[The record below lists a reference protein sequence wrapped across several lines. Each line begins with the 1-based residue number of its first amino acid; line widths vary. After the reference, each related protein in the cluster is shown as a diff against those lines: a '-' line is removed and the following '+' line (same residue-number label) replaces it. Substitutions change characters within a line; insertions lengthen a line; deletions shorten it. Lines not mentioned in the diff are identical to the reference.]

1 MNTIDSHSHQ
11 QFKYEYIIGTSL
23 SNVLQRSNQI
33 SSNVD
38 TNKEHHVLHYKE
50 NYTPPIPITE
60 QLEKQQQ
67 QLQIIGSEFNSKIS
81 NHQLSSKHVYSSLVP
96 KFKLSRVDQTML
108 QLPKR
113 TTFLAN
119 RKTQNNMYPRTWIS
133 QGSLAVN
140 NTTSN
145 KLPVISSNHHQN
157 AATQNS
163 VNKSI
168 MLQRTQ
174 ANATLNSAITILKK
188 TSTNNNQTLPRLFRK
203 IQQSSNTT
211 GRDTAPLKLP
221 PLSKKLSS
229 VIKSKSTDN
238 IQDSLRFHASSSTP
252 TNRLVLQPTP
262 VLPIYTSNY
271 PVTLFTQQQH
281 LPVVKDRMIKANLTQ
296 KANFKCKSPPFFR
309 SESSLS
315 RSTVTVV
322 ATSQIQ
328 TKSNNPLK
336 HMIAS
341 SLLSEADRNKLNRL
355 FQQLDTD
362 KDGYAKE
369 YFLKHHYLQKKSR
382 HLTYTQVQKCLPSNL
397 PRAQETFF
405 RALYDITSDITYF
418 GLQEFYTTAVLVNMI
433 AEQDSHIWNTLLDDV
448 DFNYYHDDIV
458 ELLEEF
464 DSRYSPVT
472 STINFDNLVALIM
485 NRTTNG
491 KYERI
496 TKELENLISTIK
508 IMKFTRLEFIALIP
522 IIIYI
527 ESCLDQ
533 GKALFRFNDNSILD
547 LHIQKALLI

>member
-1 MNTIDSHSHQ
+1 MNTIDSHQ

-33 SSNVD
+33 NSNVD

-60 QLEKQQQ
+60 QPEKLQQQQ

-81 NHQLSSKHVYSSLVP
+81 DHQLSSKHVYSSLVP

-113 TTFLAN
+113 TTYLAN
-119 RKTQNNMYPRTWIS
+119 RKIQNNMYPRTWIS

-145 KLPVISSNHHQN
+145 KLPVISSNHRQN

-174 ANATLNSAITILKK
+174 ANAALNSAITILKK
-188 TSTNNNQTLPRLFRK
+188 TSANNNQTLPRLFRK
-203 IQQSSNTT
+203 NQQSSNTT

-229 VIKSKSTDN
+229 VMKSKSTDN
-238 IQDSLRFHASSSTP
+238 IQDSPRFHPSSSTP
-252 TNRLVLQPTP
+252 INRLVLQPTP

-271 PVTLFTQQQH
+271 PVTLFTEQQH

-315 RSTVTVV
+315 RSTVAVV
-322 ATSQIQ
+322 ATSQMQ

-362 KDGYAKE
+362 KDG
-369 YFLKHHYLQKKSR
+369 

>member
-1 MNTIDSHSHQ
+1 
-11 QFKYEYIIGTSL
+11 
-23 SNVLQRSNQI
+23 
-33 SSNVD
+33 
-38 TNKEHHVLHYKE
+38 
-50 NYTPPIPITE
+50 
-60 QLEKQQQ
+60 
-67 QLQIIGSEFNSKIS
+67 
-81 NHQLSSKHVYSSLVP
+81 
-96 KFKLSRVDQTML
+96 
-108 QLPKR
+108 
-113 TTFLAN
+113 
-119 RKTQNNMYPRTWIS
+119 
-133 QGSLAVN
+133 
-140 NTTSN
+140 
-145 KLPVISSNHHQN
+145 
-157 AATQNS
+157 
-163 VNKSI
+163 
-168 MLQRTQ
+168 
-174 ANATLNSAITILKK
+174 
-188 TSTNNNQTLPRLFRK
+188 
-203 IQQSSNTT
+203 
-211 GRDTAPLKLP
+211 
-221 PLSKKLSS
+221 
-229 VIKSKSTDN
+229 
-238 IQDSLRFHASSSTP
+238 
-252 TNRLVLQPTP
+252 
-262 VLPIYTSNY
+262 
-271 PVTLFTQQQH
+271 
-281 LPVVKDRMIKANLTQ
+281 
-296 KANFKCKSPPFFR
+296 
-309 SESSLS
+309 
-315 RSTVTVV
+315 
-322 ATSQIQ
+322 
-328 TKSNNPLK
+328 
-336 HMIAS
+336 MIAS

-362 KDGYAKE
+362 KDG
-369 YFLKHHYLQKKSR
+369 

-533 GKALFRFNDNSILD
+533 GKALFRFNDNSILE

>member
-33 SSNVD
+33 NSNVD

-60 QLEKQQQ
+60 QPEKLQQQQ

-81 NHQLSSKHVYSSLVP
+81 DHQLSSKHVYSSLVP

-113 TTFLAN
+113 TTYLAN
-119 RKTQNNMYPRTWIS
+119 RKIQNNMYPRTWIS

-145 KLPVISSNHHQN
+145 KLPVISSNHRQN

-174 ANATLNSAITILKK
+174 ANAALNSAITILKK
-188 TSTNNNQTLPRLFRK
+188 TSANNNQTLPRLFRK
-203 IQQSSNTT
+203 NQQSSNTT

-229 VIKSKSTDN
+229 VMKSKSTDN
-238 IQDSLRFHASSSTP
+238 IQDSPRFHPSSSTP
-252 TNRLVLQPTP
+252 INRLVLQPTP

-271 PVTLFTQQQH
+271 PVTLFTEQQH

-315 RSTVTVV
+315 RSTVAVV
-322 ATSQIQ
+322 ATSQMQ

-362 KDGYAKE
+362 KDG
-369 YFLKHHYLQKKSR
+369 

>member
-1 MNTIDSHSHQ
+1 MNTIDSHQ

-23 SNVLQRSNQI
+23 SNVLHRSNQI
-33 SSNVD
+33 NSNVD

-50 NYTPPIPITE
+50 NYTPPIPIIE
-60 QLEKQQQ
+60 QPEKQQQQ

-81 NHQLSSKHVYSSLVP
+81 SHQLSSKHVYSSLVP

-113 TTFLAN
+113 TTYLAN
-119 RKTQNNMYPRTWIS
+119 RKIQNNMYPRTWIS
-133 QGSLAVN
+133 QGSLPVN

-145 KLPVISSNHHQN
+145 KLPVISSNHRQN

-203 IQQSSNTT
+203 DQQSSNTT

-238 IQDSLRFHASSSTP
+238 IQDSPRFHASSSTP
-252 TNRLVLQPTP
+252 INRLVLQPTP

-362 KDGYAKE
+362 KDG
-369 YFLKHHYLQKKSR
+369 

-547 LHIQKALLI
+547 LHIKKALLI